1 MNAILSLITVFN
13 KLFLEIILLKQ
24 PDLVINIPMNL
35 WIKKENSNL
44 VISKQFLVELLL
56 PMSVHIVKE
65 LGES

>member
-35 WIKKENSNL
+35 WIKKENSNM